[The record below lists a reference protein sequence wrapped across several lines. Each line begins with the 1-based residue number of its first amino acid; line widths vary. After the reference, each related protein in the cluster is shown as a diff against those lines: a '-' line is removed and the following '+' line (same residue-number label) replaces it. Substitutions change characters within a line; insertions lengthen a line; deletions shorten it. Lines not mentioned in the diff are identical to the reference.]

1 MAAGIL
7 TQLGALNEKLTIG
20 QKLSLLTLGT
30 VIFFGV
36 FLFVYLLQNDQ
47 YQLLASDLDATNV
60 SAITERL
67 DQMGIPYQLTQ
78 GGRSVSVPIEKLNQA
93 RIEIASQGLPDRG
106 RIGFEIFDESK
117 WTMTEFTEKLN
128 FRRALEGELEKTILE
143 LSEVSQA
150 RVHLVLEKEKLFRD
164 DSQPAKASVVIKV
177 RPGAALSS
185 SRVFGITTL
194 VASAVEG
201 LNTDNVTVIGADGKT
216 LSAPKSDSQ
225 AADVAQL
232 DLRSTIEKELNQKA
246 ISLVEPLVGQGKVRA
261 SASVVLDNDEREQ
274 TEEIFDPERSAVL
287 SQERTEDRT
296 VDVKGSDGGIPGTA
310 SNEETT
316 ESPPVAEDR
325 RVRTREL
332 VNNLV
337 TKTVTHTRTSSK
349 GIINRIS
356 MSVVV
361 DDAVETSLDENGET
375 VTTTR
380 PRSPEEIELL
390 RSVVSDSIGFDA
402 QRGDTLT
409 VANISFQQVP
419 VEPPVLTQETLLQQ
433 YGPLIQ
439 PAMRY
444 LVILAVFLLFYLL
457 IFRPVKQKVFNS
469 LEFADPQLARLAAA
483 TGDTQMVQQLKT
495 QMDSLREGGP
505 ASDGDEEVGLLGHRH
520 SQIKKQ
526 LVEVARREPDTVTRI
541 LKSWLSQDF

>member
-1 MAAGIL
+1 
-7 TQLGALNEKLTIG
+7 
-20 QKLSLLTLGT
+20 
-30 VIFFGV
+30 
-36 FLFVYLLQNDQ
+36 
-47 YQLLASDLDATNV
+47 
-60 SAITERL
+60 
-67 DQMGIPYQLTQ
+67 
-78 GGRSVSVPIEKLNQA
+78 
-93 RIEIASQGLPDRG
+93 
-106 RIGFEIFDESK
+106 
-117 WTMTEFTEKLN
+117 MTEFTEKLN
-128 FRRALEGELEKTILE
+128 YRRALEGELEKTILE

-150 RVHLVLEKEKLFRD
+150 RVHLVLEKESIFQD

-177 RPGAALSS
+177 RPGAALAS

-201 LNTDNVTVIGADGKT
+201 LNTDNVTVVGADGKT
-216 LSAPKSDSQ
+216 LSAPKSESQ
-225 AADVAQL
+225 TADVAQL
-232 DLRSTIEKELNQKA
+232 DLRSTIEKELTQKA

-261 SASVVLDNDEREQ
+261 NASVVVDNDETEQ
-274 TEEIFDPERSAVL
+274 TEEFFDPEGSVVL
-287 SQERTEDRT
+287 SQQRTEDRT
-296 VDVKGSDGGIPGTA
+296 VDVEGSRGGIPGTA

-316 ESPPVAEDR
+316 ESQPVTEDR
-325 RVRTREL
+325 RVRTSEQL
-332 VNNLV
+332 NYEVS
-337 TKTVTHTRTSSK
+337 KTVRHVRTPK
-349 GIINRIS
+349 GTINRIS
-356 MSVVV
+356 MAVVV

-380 PRSPEEIELL
+380 PRSAEEMERL
-390 RSVVSDSIGFDA
+390 RNLVSDSIGFDA

-409 VANISFQQVP
+409 VENISFQQVP
-419 VEPPVLTQETLLQQ
+419 VEMPVLTEETLLQQ

-444 LVILAVFLLFYLL
+444 VVILAVFLLFYLL

-469 LEFADPQLARLAAA
+469 LEFADPQLAQLAAA
-483 TGDTQMVQQLKT
+483 TGDNQMVQQLKT